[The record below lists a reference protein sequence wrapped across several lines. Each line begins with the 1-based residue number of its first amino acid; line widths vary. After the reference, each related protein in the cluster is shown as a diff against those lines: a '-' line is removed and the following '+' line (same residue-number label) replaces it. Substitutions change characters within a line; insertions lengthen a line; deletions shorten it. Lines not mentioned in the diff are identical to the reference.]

1 MGPAHT
7 SAASFL
13 RDKPPD
19 ASSATTRPA
28 QSVSVSCTVSAV
40 AVAGPSA
47 EPSSRRD
54 SAEPAPVAY
63 DSKAQSASSSLYAG
77 RPKAGGP
84 SDSLLN
90 RLAGPSDQKAGLGR
104 TREQIAQIAY
114 KASKGSKYFLQ
125 QQQKDVELTV
135 RVNKLSAKLDKL
147 VAERHGKLSKEEQ
160 YVDEMIQELEKTRN
174 LRETVCVVDA
184 DAFYASCHQRE
195 DPSLVGKAFGVG
207 GGSGGGVLTTAS
219 YEARKYGCTSAM
231 AGFVAKQLCPH
242 LIFVK
247 PDFSLYTSASKAIMN
262 ILRQYGELS
271 PASLDE
277 AYISLTDYCKREKCT
292 PAQAAER
299 IRSQVLK
306 ETRLTVSAGVSPNAM
321 LSKVAAD
328 KNKPNGQCV
337 IDPTREACMEFASS
351 LPIRKV
357 PGIGRVSERIL
368 QAVGVFTVAD
378 IYKNRGRLFL
388 IRKEVGLTFL
398 LKTYLGL
405 GRTTIAKAKRGSR
418 KSISVERTFHA
429 QSSMQFLYDKL
440 QNIAESLAADCRKL
454 EYSGRTLTLKI
465 KTHTFY
471 SISRA
476 KTLGSSIYFSDAATF
491 YAEGKRLLDKE
502 VAERNRLIAKGG
514 TPKGGK
520 DFNLRLIG
528 LRLSNLRDE
537 RDSKA
542 NGSNLE
548 KWKGPSKA
556 GGKPETISLLS
567 SDDED
572 ELREV
577 DGNES
582 EDVKPELD
590 DDGDDH
596 GSHVEMDEDDN
607 PHDDLV
613 EVKHEGAAE
622 TKPPAS
628 SDPLWAAL
636 DGDAPIDFDD
646 HALVSNMTNYDLLE
660 KYVEDDV
667 RLANKP
673 FFTIGESLNGR
684 VEQAAPTPLV
694 DRLNFHG
701 NGRTGPK
708 DNGGENNEGDGDVI
722 VQDDSS
728 SNMMQCPVCE
738 KSFVGSEVA
747 LSAHV
752 EQHFAASQP
761 KPAPRRFRPAATEG
775 AASSSSS
782 SKRKAGSTSDA
793 VHPKSKKS
801 SSTGKRTGS
810 TSMFDAFR
818 LK

>member
-1 MGPAHT
+1 MGPPPHT

-13 RDKPPD
+13 GEAPH
-19 ASSATTRPA
+19 ASTSGGRPV
-28 QSVSVSCTVSAV
+28 VSVAAPRSERPKQQPV
-40 AVAGPSA
+40 GPATSDHA
-47 EPSSRRD
+47 STAPST
-54 SAEPAPVAY
+54 
-63 DSKAQSASSSLYAG
+63 SLYAG

-84 SDSLLN
+84 SDSLLH

-104 TREQIAQIAY
+104 TRDEIAQIAY
-114 KASKGSKYFLQ
+114 SASKGSKFFLQ
-125 QQQKDVELTV
+125 QQQKDAELTV
-135 RVNKLSAKLDKL
+135 RVDKLRAKLDAL
-147 VAERHGKLSKEEQ
+147 VAERHGKLVNEEH
-160 YVDEMIQELEKTRN
+160 YVDEMIQELEKTRD
-174 LRETVCVVDA
+174 LQHVVCVVDA
-184 DAFYASCHQRE
+184 DAFYASCHVRE
-195 DPSLVGKAFGVG
+195 DPSLEGKAFGVG

-231 AGFVAKQLCPH
+231 AGFVAKKLCPH

-247 PDFSLYTSASKAIMN
+247 PDFSLYTSASKSIMN

-277 AYISLTDYCKREKCT
+277 AYISLTEYCKREKVS

-299 IRSQVLK
+299 IRSQVQK
-306 ETRLTVSAGVSPNAM
+306 ETKLTVSAGVSPNAM

-337 IDPTREACMEFASS
+337 IDPTKEACMQFASA

-368 QAVGVFTVAD
+368 QAIEVFTVAD
-378 IYKNRGRLFL
+378 IYKHRGRLFL
-388 IRKEVGLTFL
+388 IRKEIGLTFL

-405 GRTTIAKAKRGSR
+405 GRTTISQAKRGSR
-418 KSISVERTFHA
+418 KSISVERTFSP

-440 QNIAESLAADCRKL
+440 QQIAESLAEDCRKL
-454 EYSGRTLTLKI
+454 EYSGRTLTLKL

-502 VAERNRLIAKGG
+502 VAERSKAISKGG

-537 RDSKA
+537 RSSKTK
-542 NGSNLE
+542 GSNLE
-548 KWKGPSKA
+548 TWKGSTKGDSK
-556 GGKPETISLLS
+556 PDVISLLS
-567 SDDED
+567 SDED
-572 ELREV
+572 DVHGDDDDQDCKPDINNEGPV
-577 DGNES
+577 DFG
-582 EDVKPELD
+582 DDD
-590 DDGDDH
+590 DDG
-596 GSHVEMDEDDN
+596 VKAEDD
-607 PHDDLV
+607 V
-613 EVKHEGAAE
+613 EP
-622 TKPPAS
+622 KPPAS

-636 DGDAPIDFDD
+636 DGDMPLDFDD
-646 HALVSNMTNYDLLE
+646 HALASNMTNYDLLE

-694 DRLNFHG
+694 DRLNLHG
-701 NGRTGPK
+701 NGRNGPTTDK
-708 DNGGENNEGDGDVI
+708 LFRAEKKK
-722 VQDDSS
+722 QDDDVDDV
-728 SNMMQCPVCE
+728 NDDDDAVAITDDNVGPMQCPVCE
-738 KSFVGSEVA
+738 KAFVGSEVA
-747 LSAHV
+747 LTAHV
-752 EQHFAASQP
+752 EQHFSGSSKSALKSMKPVSVAARD
-761 KPAPRRFRPAATEG
+761 KVR
-775 AASSSSS
+775 
-782 SKRKAGSTSDA
+782 SKRKADA
-793 VHPKSKKS
+793 GHIKHKS
-801 SSTGKRTGS
+801 SSGSGSSSSAKRAKS
-810 TSMFDAFR
+810 TLFDAFR
-818 LK
+818 AAS